1 MSRAVAV
8 VVAAFLVGPVA
19 RMSALGAS
27 DPEKR
32 PETAPRAAIV
42 AGHAS
47 FHASL
52 FRISQKSP
60 LFREAIDAL
69 RRASGRILIVTPDQ
83 FTSMRLGPSEVASEV
98 VDASLLAETAPM
110 IDVDAQVRA
119 VVVVINLG
127 LIERAHASNGS
138 LAGEL
143 QSDLDR
149 IIIHEVYGHAIPYLQ
164 AGDLSGRCADP
175 QPGQRPRDACSI
187 QRENEVREELG
198 LGRRVDSGLEGLT
211 LSRRMRH

>member
-1 MSRAVAV
+1 MSRAVV
-8 VVAAFLVGPVA
+8 VVFAAFLIGPIAQISASGPPDPAA
-19 RMSALGAS
+19 RV
-27 DPEKR
+27 
-32 PETAPRAAIV
+32 ETPSRATIV

-47 FHASL
+47 FHGSL
-52 FRISQKSP
+52 FRISQGSS
-60 LFREAIDAL
+60 LFKDAVDAL
-69 RRASGRILIVTPDQ
+69 RRTDGRILLVTPEQ
-83 FTSMRLGPSEVASEV
+83 FRAMRLGPSEMASQV
-98 VDASLLAETAPM
+98 VDASLLAETTPM

-127 LIERAHASNGS
+127 LLETVHSRKGS
-138 LAGEL
+138 LAAEL

-175 QPGQRPRDACSI
+175 QPGERARDACSI
-187 QRENEVREELG
+187 RRENDVREELG

-211 LSRRMRH
+211 LSRRNH